1 MPDFEIPEEDGREK
15 PEAKEKDDFEL
26 MGESEENIRQL
37 DFNSILFR
45 QIDRIARY
53 GTEGQLGS
61 FGNGVSLFD
70 ALLTSMKDNKFE
82 EDAATIEKKY
92 DDLFKSLEEKRG
104 ESDANGRVIDVQ
116 QMAAHFMSEK
126 NLERMRLLLALL
138 GKKKR
143 I

>member
-1 MPDFEIPEEDGREK
+1 MPDFEIPEDDGREK

-26 MGESEENIRQL
+26 MSEGDENIRQL

-45 QIDRIARY
+45 QVDRIARY

-70 ALLTSMKDNKFE
+70 ALLTSMKDSQFE
-82 EDAATIEKKY
+82 KDSAAIETKY
-92 DDLFKSLEEKRG
+92 DNLFKSLEERRG
-104 ESDANGRVIDVQ
+104 EADANGRTIDTA

-126 NLERMRLLLALL
+126 NLERMRLLLGLL